1 MFVGRICLIMTSHKV
16 YYALSA
22 VTAVAISVSMALYK
36 IELPKLW
43 FDEKPFT
50 MTVDYHVL
58 NYSSLTEL

>member
-1 MFVGRICLIMTSHKV
+1 MTSHKV

-22 VTAVAISVSMALYK
+22 ITAVAISVSMALYK

-50 MTVDYHVL
+50 MTVDYHVV
-58 NYSSLTEL
+58 NYSSHIEL

>member
-1 MFVGRICLIMTSHKV
+1 MFVDRFCLTMTSHKV

-22 VTAVAISVSMALYK
+22 ITAVAISVSMALYK

-50 MTVDYHVL
+50 LTIDYHVV
-58 NYSSLTEL
+58 NYSSHIEL